1 MMKHDLNFLPKNAN
15 LSIKIIE
22 ENIKQKILDISTQ
35 IDMEENSCEIENN
48 IIDKILSTIYI
59 NSKKYLEMT
68 VKSVNHI
75 EIYQKILFLVE
86 GFPLKNLFLLGTLNH
101 KVLQVSVKFL

>member
-1 MMKHDLNFLPKNAN
+1 MKHDLNFLPKNAN

-48 IIDKILSTIYI
+48 IIDKILSTISI

-68 VKSVNHI
+68 VISVNHI

-86 GFPLKNLFLLGTLNH
+86 GFLLKNLFLLETLNH